1 MNARR
6 ILDVV
11 ALISVGDGAL
21 WVLAPRRRGLLW
33 MAGPRPVKRFVE
45 KVCLEKPWQARL
57 LGVAQAAL
65 GVWLALRQYPE
76 P

>member
-1 MNARR
+1 MNTKR

-11 ALISVGDGAL
+11 AVISVGDGVL
-21 WVLAPRRRGLLW
+21 WTLAPRRRGLLW
-33 MAGPRPVKRFVE
+33 MVGPGSVKRFV
-45 KVCLEKPWQARL
+45 KRVSLEKPWQARL

-65 GVWLALRQYPE
+65 GIWLALRQYPE